1 MAKAGRKPFINRDYI
16 QDEYFKRWMVGLSD
30 KTKRSYNFAFKEWLD
45 FIGMSPTEQIL
56 KRGRDVINPNP
67 IKRRFFED
75 KWREYKELSEA
86 KETSKDSSIHSK
98 LKVVASFFS
107 RNGLRLNLKRG
118 DWTSTQTQEVITKK
132 WIPTNED
139 IRRMY
144 GHANLR
150 DRALLVVLYQ
160 SGFSQI
166 DVANMKIE
174 HLKGLME
181 NPETEHYFI
190 EKRREKRTH
199 VQATCLSFE
208 CVHDIKLMLHER
220 GNPEEGY
227 LFVSQTKLKEN
238 LKIAFNRILK
248 TNPFLIYTY
257 G

>member
-1 MAKAGRKPFINRDYI
+1 
-16 QDEYFKRWMVGLSD
+16 
-30 KTKRSYNFAFKEWLD
+30 
-45 FIGMSPTEQIL
+45 
-56 KRGRDVINPNP
+56 
-67 IKRRFFED
+67 
-75 KWREYKELSEA
+75 
-86 KETSKDSSIHSK
+86 
-98 LKVVASFFS
+98 
-107 RNGLRLNLKRG
+107 
-118 DWTSTQTQEVITKK
+118 
-132 WIPTNED
+132 
-139 IRRMY
+139 
-144 GHANLR
+144 
-150 DRALLVVLYQ
+150 
-160 SGFSQI
+160 
-166 DVANMKIE
+166 MKIE